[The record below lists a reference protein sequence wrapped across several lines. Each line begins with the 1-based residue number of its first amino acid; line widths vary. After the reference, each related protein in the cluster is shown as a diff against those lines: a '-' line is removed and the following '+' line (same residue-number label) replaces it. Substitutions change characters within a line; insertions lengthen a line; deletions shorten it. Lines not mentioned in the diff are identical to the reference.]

1 MKKVTIVIRALNEEK
16 HLDKLFNGL
25 AEQSYRDFEVVF
37 VDSGS
42 TDGSPEKA
50 KSYNAKVIHIAKED
64 FSFGR
69 ALNIGCAH
77 ASGEI
82 IVAISAHVYPVHQE
96 WLENLVT
103 PFLNN
108 VKTGIVYG
116 KQIGNEK
123 TKFSEHQVFKKWF
136 PSESINNQNSYFC
149 NNANCATTMELWE
162 KIKYD
167 EELTGLEDL
176 KYAKKVKQENYEIC
190 YRADAAIVHVHEENF
205 NQTLNRYRREAIAMK
220 EIEKEF
226 SYGLLTFLKG
236 IFISIFN
243 DWWMAI
249 QEEKFFKEFLNI
261 VKFRYAQCYGTYKGF
276 SSSKVIENE
285 IYEKFYGYDINPSN
299 KVEKGKLT
307 KINYEK

>member
-1 MKKVTIVIRALNEEK
+1 MHE
-16 HLDKLFNGL
+16 
-25 AEQSYRDFEVVF
+25 
-37 VDSGS
+37 
-42 TDGSPEKA
+42 
-50 KSYNAKVIHIAKED
+50 
-64 FSFGR
+64 
-69 ALNIGCAH
+69 
-77 ASGEI
+77 
-82 IVAISAHVYPVHQE
+82 E

-136 PSESINNQNSYFC
+136 PSGSINSQNSYFC
-149 NNANCATTMELWE
+149 NNANCATKKELWE

-205 NQTLNRYRREAIAMK
+205 SQTLNRYRREAIAMK
-220 EIEKEF
+220 EIEKDF
-226 SYGLLTFLKG
+226 SYGLITFLKG
-236 IFISIFN
+236 ICISMFN
-243 DWWMAI
+243 DWWVAI
-249 QEEKFFKEFLNI
+249 KEEKFFKEFLNI

-276 SSSKVIENE
+276 NSSKVIENE
-285 IYEKFYGYDINPSN
+285 IYEKFYGYENNPSA
-299 KVEKGKLT
+299 KVEKEKLT
-307 KINYEK
+307 KINYENKISCMIPMRHNSERVPGKNYRKFGDKPLFMHILETIHELEVVDEILINTDSPEIEKISGASFKKLKIIPRPKNLMMGRYQ